1 MTQYIAREYTH
12 NDPMKLLRILD
23 KVCDHRPW
31 FSDNQWEN
39 KEARYAAARRYLA
52 DAVVNGK
59 LWEVYAIS
67 GDTPPEVIGILML
80 NRLNLGVDA
89 YCHFVFFDHELASK
103 KRLCLEAMRW
113 AFKTYDLQILRIE
126 VPTYAHALVGWARR
140 KLGFRYEAEARPLS
154 WPKDA
159 KPLTTKQAE
168 LGSRRH
174 RAVLYENR
182 WHDEL
187 LLSLTKEEFEAQ
199 HEWSIQ
205 DPIGE
210 SERQHSSHA
219 GPESGSGEHAAT
231 VPPEPPS
238 NSGELHRGIPTA
250 DPS

>member
-12 NDPMKLLRILD
+12 DDPMKLLHILD

-31 FSDNQWEN
+31 FNDWQWN
-39 KEARYAAARRYLA
+39 DKEIRYAAARSYLA
-52 DAVVNGK
+52 DALLNGK

-67 GDTPPEVIGILML
+67 EDKPSEITGILML
-80 NRLNLGVDA
+80 NRVNLNSDA

-113 AFKTYDLQILRIE
+113 AYRTYNLQVLRVE

-140 KLGFRYEAEARPLS
+140 KLGFRYEAEGRSLS

-159 KPLTTKQAE
+159 KQLTAKQAE

-174 RAVLYENR
+174 RAVLYEGQ

-187 LLSLTKEEFEAQ
+187 LLSLTLEEFEAQ
-199 HEWSIQ
+199 YGRSIQ
-205 DPIGE
+205 DPDGTSGRIDGTNAGV
-210 SERQHSSHA
+210 ER
-219 GPESGSGEHAAT
+219 GSGGHAPSVHAEPASDHEP
-231 VPPEPPS
+231 VPTDEQP
-238 NSGELHRGIPTA
+238 
-250 DPS
+250 